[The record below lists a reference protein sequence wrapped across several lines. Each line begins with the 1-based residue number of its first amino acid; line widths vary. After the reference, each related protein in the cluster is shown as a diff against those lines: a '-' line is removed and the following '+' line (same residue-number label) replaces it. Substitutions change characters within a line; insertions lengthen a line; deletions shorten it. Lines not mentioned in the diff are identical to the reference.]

1 MQNYT
6 IYERTPKISAAIFT
20 TFEKK
25 CITFTIILEYDNF
38 KI

>member
-6 IYERTPKISAAIFT
+6 IYERTPKISVAIFT
-20 TFEKK
+20 AFEKK
-25 CITFTIILEYDNF
+25 CITFTIILECDKF